1 MSQAVKI
8 NPVRSY
14 PLLSSEAGGKKQK
27 LFLFFSRRQ
36 RQTKMDIISP

>member
-1 MSQAVKI
+1 MSA
-8 NPVRSY
+8 PE
-14 PLLSSEAGGKKQK
+14 SEAGGKKQK